1 MASSESRLE
10 AYVMHQN
17 LKFAGWFCT
26 LIMTASTSWSA
37 DVGAVPKSAAGVSS
51 DSATQAEV
59 KAAFARFIAGQNA
72 HDASIVSDVLVNSKG
87 FVWAQY
93 GGNSIWG
100 FDEAM
105 AAFKTAWKGSWHL
118 DPQLN
123 ELRITRVAPGVAVLI
138 TPQLYTDGDPGE
150 QPYTVPV
157 RWGGVFVKTASGWRI
172 SAIFITPYPGW
183 GKH

>member
-1 MASSESRLE
+1 M
-10 AYVMHQN
+10 VKQH
-17 LKFAGWFCT
+17 LKFAGWFCA
-26 LIMTASTSWSA
+26 LIVMTSTSWSA
-37 DVGAVPKSAAGVSS
+37 DVGAVPKSSAGVST
-51 DSATQAEV
+51 DNTTQAEV

-72 HDASIVSDVLVNSKG
+72 HDESIVSDVLVNSKS

-100 FDEAM
+100 FNEAM

-118 DPQLN
+118 DPKLD
-123 ELRITRVAPGVAVLI
+123 ELRITSIAPGVAVLI

-150 QPYTVPV
+150 KPYTLPV

-172 SAIFITPYPGW
+172 SSIFITPYPGW

>member
-1 MASSESRLE
+1 
-10 AYVMHQN
+10 VIHQN

-26 LIMTASTSWSA
+26 LTMMASTSWSA
-37 DVGAVPKSAAGVSS
+37 DVGAVPMSVAGVSS
-51 DSATQAEV
+51 DSAMQAEV

-72 HDASIVSDVLVNSKG
+72 HDPSIVSDVLVNSKE

-100 FDEAM
+100 FDETM
-105 AAFKTAWKGSWHL
+105 TAFKTAWNGSWHL

-123 ELRITRVAPGVAVLI
+123 ELRITSVAPGVAVLI

-150 QPYTVPV
+150 QPHTVPV

-172 SAIFITPYPGW
+172 SSIFITPYPGR

>member
-1 MASSESRLE
+1 M
-10 AYVMHQN
+10 VKQH

-26 LIMTASTSWSA
+26 LIVMTSTSWSA
-37 DVGAVPKSAAGVSS
+37 DVGAVPKSAAGVSP
-51 DSATQAEV
+51 DNTTQAEV

-72 HDASIVSDVLVNSKG
+72 HDESIVSDVLVNSKG

-100 FDEAM
+100 FNEAM

-118 DPQLN
+118 DPKLD
-123 ELRITRVAPGVAVLI
+123 ELRITSIAPGVAVLI

-150 QPYTVPV
+150 KPYTLPV
-157 RWGGVFVKTASGWRI
+157 RWGGVFVKTARGWCI
-172 SAIFITPYPGW
+172 SSIFITPYPGW